1 MRSVW
6 RVAVA
11 AMIVVGAAG
20 IGRWAAAP
28 DATPESF
35 GDLPVG
41 ITLEHLAATP
51 SLPFAPAGTSAAA
64 TRYRYEPGAEM
75 DLRFPGPVLVAVETG
90 TLALE
95 AVGPAVSIRHAA
107 ETTVVGTAS
116 AGRDV
121 RVRAEGK
128 APAAGAPAVVAEGG
142 SAYAADGDLGASRNA
157 GSEPLV
163 VLVVAFVTQPE
174 AVEATVMA
182 PLGNATPSQTP
193 TP

>member
-1 MRSVW
+1 
-6 RVAVA
+6 
-11 AMIVVGAAG
+11 MIVVGAG
-20 IGRWAAAP
+20 GVGRWAAAP
-28 DATPESF
+28 DATPGSF
-35 GDLPVG
+35 GDLPAG
-41 ITLEHLAATP
+41 ITLEHVATTP
-51 SLPFAPAGTSAAA
+51 SLPFASAGTSAAV
-64 TRYRYEPGAEM
+64 TRYRDEPGAGIE
-75 DLRFPGPVLVAVETG
+75 LRFAGPVLVSVETG
-90 TLALE
+90 TLVLE

-107 ETTVVGTAS
+107 ESTEVGTTS

-121 RVRAEGK
+121 RGRGAAE
-128 APAAGAPAVVAEGG
+128 APAAGAPAEVAAGG

-174 AVEATVMA
+174 AVAATVMA